1 MANYTQVFGGTN
13 VYPSDVSYSA
23 LDLSA
28 DETLYWPLEATPGVP
43 VVSSII
49 DVITDQANRVIYM
62 PDAMQASNGIT
73 TLFNN
78 IGSYTVIVKSSTGVT
93 LLAAVAGSAW
103 QLYLTDNG
111 TQSGTWRTY
120 QFGASVSSANAATL
134 AGNGL
139 VAIST
144 TLQTA
149 QPTITLSVN
158 YTVLITDRAYTF
170 IWNGGAGTL
179 TLPSAA
185 LMGDNFFIQVKNIGS
200 GTLSVV
206 PSGVNLID
214 AGLSV
219 AFQPNDSALILTDGS
234 DWYTIGLGRSPDFGF
249 DYTVVNIPG
258 SGNYTLTSTELNR
271 VAYSFTGILTGNR
284 SVIVPPTIQQ
294 YWVDNNTTGAYTFT
308 IKTSGGV
315 GVTIAQGARAIT
327 YCDGSDV
334 IAADTGGLSS
344 PISIAEGGTGA
355 TTAAGAR
362 INLGLDPVDGGSF

>member
-1 MANYTQVFGGTN
+1 
-13 VYPSDVSYSA
+13 
-23 LDLSA
+23 
-28 DETLYWPLEATPGVP
+28 
-43 VVSSII
+43 
-49 DVITDQANRVIYM
+49 
-62 PDAMQASNGIT
+62 MQASNGIT

>member
-13 VYPSDVSYSA
+13 IYPSDVSYSA
-23 LDLSA
+23 LALTG
-28 DETLYWPLEATPGVP
+28 DEILFWPLEADAGVP

-49 DVITDQANRVIYM
+49 DVTSDQANRVIYM
-62 PDAMQASNGIT
+62 PDAMQASNGVT

-78 IGSYTVIVKSSTGVT
+78 VGSYPIIVKSTTGVT
-93 LLAAVAGSAW
+93 LLSAAAGTTW
-103 QLYLTDNG
+103 QLYLTSNA
-111 TQSGTWRTY
+111 TQSGTWRAY
-120 QFGASVSSANAATL
+120 QFGAAVSSANAATL

-139 VAIST
+139 IAISS

>member
-1 MANYTQVFGGTN
+1 MTNYTQVFGGTT
-13 VYPSDVSYSA
+13 VYPSDISYSA

-43 VVSSII
+43 LVTSII
-49 DVITDQANRVIYM
+49 DVITDQDNRVIYM
-62 PDAMQASNGIT
+62 PNAMSASNGIT

-111 TQSGTWRTY
+111 TQSGTWRAY
-120 QFGASVSSANAATL
+120 QFGAAVSSANAATL

-139 VAIST
+139 IAISS

-249 DYTVVNIPG
+249 DYTVVNIAG
-258 SGNYTLTSTELNR
+258 AGNYTLTSTELNR

>member
-13 VYPSDVSYSA
+13 IYPSDVSYSA
-23 LDLSA
+23 LALTG
-28 DETLYWPLEATPGVP
+28 DEILFWPLEADAGVP

-49 DVITDQANRVIYM
+49 DVTSDQANRVIYM
-62 PDAMQASNGIT
+62 PDAMQASNGVT

-78 IGSYTVIVKSSTGVT
+78 VGSYTVIVKSTTGVT
-93 LLAAVAGSAW
+93 LLSAAAGTTW
-103 QLYLTDNG
+103 QLYLTSNA
-111 TQSGTWRTY
+111 TQSGTWRAY
-120 QFGASVSSANAATL
+120 QFGAAVSSANAATL

-139 VAIST
+139 IAISS

-249 DYTVVNIPG
+249 DYTVVNISG
-258 SGNYTLTSTELNR
+258 SGNYTLASTELNR

-344 PISIAEGGTGA
+344 PISVAEGGTGA

>member
-13 VYPSDVSYSA
+13 IYPSDVSYSA
-23 LDLSA
+23 LTLTG
-28 DETLYWPLEATPGVP
+28 DEILFWPLEADAGVP

-49 DVITDQANRVIYM
+49 DVTSDQANRVIYM
-62 PDAMQASNGIT
+62 PDAMQASNGVT

-78 IGSYTVIVKSSTGVT
+78 VGSYTVIVKSTTGVT
-93 LLAAVAGSAW
+93 LLSAAAGTTW
-103 QLYLTDNG
+103 QLYLTSNA
-111 TQSGTWRTY
+111 TQSGTWRAY
-120 QFGASVSSANAATL
+120 QFGAAVSSANAATL

-139 VAIST
+139 VAISS

-185 LMGDNFFIQVKNIGS
+185 LMGDNFFIQVKNVGS

-214 AGLSV
+214 SGLSV

-249 DYTVVNIPG
+249 DYTVVNVAG
-258 SGNYTLTSTELNR
+258 SGDYTLTSTELNR

-355 TTAAGAR
+355 TTAANAR

>member
-1 MANYTQVFGGTN
+1 M
-13 VYPSDVSYSA
+13 
-23 LDLSA
+23 
-28 DETLYWPLEATPGVP
+28 
-43 VVSSII
+43 
-49 DVITDQANRVIYM
+49 
-62 PDAMQASNGIT
+62 
-73 TLFNN
+73 
-78 IGSYTVIVKSSTGVT
+78 
-93 LLAAVAGSAW
+93 
-103 QLYLTDNG
+103 
-111 TQSGTWRTY
+111 
-120 QFGASVSSANAATL
+120 
-134 AGNGL
+134 
-139 VAIST
+139 
-144 TLQTA
+144 
-149 QPTITLSVN
+149 
-158 YTVLITDRAYTF
+158 
-170 IWNGGAGTL
+170 
-179 TLPSAA
+179 
-185 LMGDNFFIQVKNIGS
+185 
-200 GTLSVV
+200 
-206 PSGVNLID
+206 
-214 AGLSV
+214 
-219 AFQPNDSALILTDGS
+219 
-234 DWYTIGLGRSPDFGF
+234 GRSPDFGF

>member
-13 VYPSDVSYSA
+13 IYPSDVSYSA

-28 DETLYWPLEATPGVP
+28 DETLFWPLEATPGVP

>member
-1 MANYTQVFGGTN
+1 MTNYTQVFGGTT

-28 DETLYWPLEATPGVP
+28 DETLFWPLEATPDAPLVT
-43 VVSSII
+43 SII

-62 PDAMQASNGIT
+62 PNAMSASNGIT

-149 QPTITLSVN
+149 QPNISLSVN
-158 YTVLITDRAYTF
+158 YTVLVTDRAYTF
-170 IWNGGAGTL
+170 IWTGGAGTL
-179 TLPSAA
+179 TLPSAQ
-185 LMGDNFFIQVKNIGS
+185 LMGNNFFIQVKNAGAGVYAVNPS
-200 GTLSVV
+200 GT
-206 PSGVNLID
+206 NLID
-214 AGLSV
+214 GGLTLN
-219 AFQPNDSALILTDGS
+219 FQPNDSAILITDGT
-234 DWYTIGLGRSPDFGF
+234 DWYSIGFSSSLEVDF
-249 DYTVVNIPG
+249 DYTVINVAG
-258 SGNYTLTSTELNR
+258 AGNYTLTTTELNR
-271 VAYSFTGILTGNR
+271 IAYSFTGLLTGNR
-284 SVIVPPTIQQ
+284 NIIVPNTIQQ
-294 YWVDNNTTGAYTFT
+294 YWVDNNTTGAYTLT
-308 IKTSGGV
+308 VKTAAGL
-315 GVTIAQGARAIT
+315 GVTIAQGARSIN
-327 YCDGSDV
+327 YCDGVDV
-334 IAADTGGLSS
+334 LAADTGGLSS

-355 TTAAGAR
+355 TTAANAR
-362 INLGLDPVDGGSF
+362 INLGLNPIDGGAY

>member
-1 MANYTQVFGGTN
+1 MTNYTQVFGGTT

-43 VVSSII
+43 LVTSII
-49 DVITDQANRVIYM
+49 DVITDQDNRVIYM
-62 PDAMQASNGIT
+62 PNAMSASNGIT

-149 QPTITLSVN
+149 QPNVSLSVD
-158 YTVLITDRAYTF
+158 YSVLVTDRAYTF
-170 IWNGGAGTL
+170 IWTGGAGTL
-179 TLPSAA
+179 TLPSAQ
-185 LMGDNFFIQVKNIGS
+185 LMGNNFFIQVKNAGAGVYAVNPS
-200 GTLSVV
+200 GT
-206 PSGVNLID
+206 NLID
-214 AGLSV
+214 GGLTLN
-219 AFQPNDSALILTDGS
+219 FQPNDSAILITDGT
-234 DWYTIGLGRSPDFGF
+234 DWYSIGFSSSLEVDF
-249 DYTVVNIPG
+249 DYTVINVAG
-258 SGNYTLTSTELNR
+258 AGNYTLTTTELNR
-271 VAYSFTGILTGNR
+271 IAYSFTGLLTGNR
-284 SVIVPPTIQQ
+284 SIIVPPTIQQ
-294 YWVDNNTTGAYTFT
+294 YWVDNNTTGAYTLT
-308 IKTSGGV
+308 VKTASGL
-315 GVTIAQGARAIT
+315 GVTISQGARAIT
-327 YCDGSDV
+327 YCDGVDV
-334 IAADTGGLSS
+334 LAADTGGLSS
-344 PISIAEGGTGA
+344 PIAIAEGGTGA
-355 TTAAGAR
+355 TTAANAR
-362 INLGLDPVDGGSF
+362 INLGLNPVDGGVY

>member
-103 QLYLTDNG
+103 QLYLTDNS
-111 TQSGTWRTY
+111 TQSGVWRAY